1 MKKITHIQ
9 LYNPNEIT
17 GVPELREALFA
28 ANAAVLELMAL
39 LNRSQ
44 LLVDRLSMRMAVIA
58 QAHLMGDEAALR
70 HHLVKLV
77 DDCAL
82 VPQHP
87 PKEAV
92 H

>member
-1 MKKITHIQ
+1 MKKITRIQ
-9 LYNPNEIT
+9 LHNPNEIT

-44 LLVDRLSMRMAVIA
+44 LLVERLSARMAVIA

-70 HHLVKLV
+70 HQLVRLV
-77 DDCAL
+77 DACAL